1 MSSGRT
7 YQDEALA
14 AAVATSHSWRA
25 VLRTLGLAGTSA
37 SAIRSVRHHA
47 DRLGLDH
54 SHFTG
59 PRRWND
65 VQLARAVE
73 GSRSWG
79 EVAQRL
85 GLTGGSSEPTLK
97 VHAKRLELDAEH
109 LGPAASVGPPPSAWP
124 AASPAHLAR
133 AGSLLA
139 ASWFTLRGCEVAWP
153 LEPCRYDLLVTMPG
167 SPASRI
173 QVKTTQV
180 RVGKTWK
187 VYLSSTRK
195 GRTVYDPAEIDFFF
209 VIDGDFDCYL
219 LPVDAVAGL
228 HAIHLAGYAAYR
240 LERLGA
246 VRT

>member
-1 MSSGRT
+1 M
-7 YQDEALA
+7 L
-14 AAVATSHSWRA
+14 RA
-25 VLRTLGLAGTSA
+25 LGLAGTSA
-37 SAIRSVRHHA
+37 SVIRSVRHHA

-59 PRRWND
+59 QRRWSD
-65 VQLARAVE
+65 AQLSAAVA

-85 GLTGGSSEPTLK
+85 GLAGGSSEPTLK
-97 VHAKRLELDAEH
+97 FHAKRVGLDAEH
-109 LGPAASVGPPPSAWP
+109 LGHAATGSPPHSGWPTASA
-124 AASPAHLAR
+124 AHLPR

-139 ASWFTLRGCEVAWP
+139 ASWFTLRGFDVAWP
-153 LEPCRYDLLVTMPG
+153 LEPCRYDLLVSMPG
-167 SPASRI
+167 TPAGRI

-195 GRTVYDPAEIDFFF
+195 GRIAYDPQDIDFFF
-209 VIDGDFDCYL
+209 TIDGDLDCYL

-228 HAIHLAGYAAYR
+228 HAIHLAAYSAYR
-240 LERLGA
+240 LERLESM
-246 VRT
+246 RT

>member
-1 MSSGRT
+1 MSRGRS
-7 YQDEALA
+7 YQDDALA
-14 AAVATSHSWRA
+14 TAVATSRSWRA

-65 VQLARAVE
+65 GQLAAAVE

-79 EVAQRL
+79 EVAQKL
-85 GLTGGSSEPTLK
+85 GLAGGSGEPTLK
-97 VHAKRLELDAEH
+97 VHAERLELDTGH
-109 LGPAASVGPPPSAWP
+109 LRPAASAGPPPSAWP
-124 AASPAHLAR
+124 AASPAYLPR

-139 ASWFTLRGCEVAWP
+139 ASWFTLRGGDVAWP

-180 RVGKTWK
+180 RVGTTWK

-195 GRTVYDPAEIDFFF
+195 GRILYGRAEIDFFF
-209 VIDGDFDCYL
+209 VIDGDFNCYL
-219 LPVDAVAGL
+219 LPVEAVAGL
-228 HAIHLAGYAAYR
+228 HAIHLAAYSAYR

-246 VRT
+246 PRT